1 MPSEPTPA
9 SPSKPASSRDK
20 RSSGR
25 SRNWARRFA
34 MQALYQ
40 WQLTQQDIG
49 LINAQFLTEQDT
61 SKADLV
67 YFQEL
72 LQQTPLRLE
81 AIKAALDPYLDR
93 PFAQIDPVEC
103 AILWLAGYELLY
115 RQDVPYRVVINEAV
129 ELAKKF
135 GAEQGHR
142 FINGVLDKAARQLR
156 QDEIAALAKQRSDA

>member
-1 MPSEPTPA
+1 MSPQHSPA
-9 SPSKPASSRDK
+9 PART
-20 RSSGR
+20 RPGR
-25 SRNWARRFA
+25 GRNWARRFA

-49 LINAQFLTEQDT
+49 LINAQFLTEQET
-61 SKADLV
+61 GKADLE

-81 AIKAALDPYLDR
+81 AIDAALDPYLDR
-93 PFAQIDPVEC
+93 PLAQIDPVER

-115 RQDVPYRVVINEAV
+115 RTDVPYRVVINEAV
-129 ELAKKF
+129 ELSKTF

-142 FINGVLDKAARQLR
+142 FINGVLDKAAHQLR
-156 QDEIAALAKQRSDA
+156 QDEISAARQR